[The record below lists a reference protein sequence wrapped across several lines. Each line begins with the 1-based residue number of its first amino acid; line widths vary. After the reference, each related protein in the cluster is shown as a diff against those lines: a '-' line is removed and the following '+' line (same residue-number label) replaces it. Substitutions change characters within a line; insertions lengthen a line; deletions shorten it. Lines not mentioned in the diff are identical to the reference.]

1 MYLICGM
8 SRASSYSIRGMNAAD
23 VVYPFLRQVDKLV
36 RNTKHAAA
44 RENLSV
50 KGEDESIDGELL
62 QRGAS
67 LEILIS
73 KLHPD
78 MKFYNFNL
86 GYDLTI
92 Y

>member
-1 MYLICGM
+1 M
-8 SRASSYSIRGMNAAD
+8 
-23 VVYPFLRQVDKLV
+23 PQ
-36 RNTKHAAA
+36 
-44 RENLSV
+44 
-50 KGEDESIDGELL
+50 GEDESIDGELL
-62 QRGAS
+62 QRGYTITLISFDSYMVLVIGSLLEGAS